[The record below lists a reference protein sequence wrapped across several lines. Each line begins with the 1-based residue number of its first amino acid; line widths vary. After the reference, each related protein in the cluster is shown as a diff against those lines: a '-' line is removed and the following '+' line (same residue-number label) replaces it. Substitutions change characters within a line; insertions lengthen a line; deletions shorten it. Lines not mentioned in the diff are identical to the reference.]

1 MNVYLQFS
9 LADLYI
15 IFFLIKKRQVSIFI
29 EFNSKYAIDIVKSKG
44 LEDIFRYI
52 RWIST
57 TGD

>member
-29 EFNSKYAIDIVKSKG
+29 EFNSKCAIDIVKSKG

-52 RWIST
+52 R
-57 TGD
+57 